1 MDVYNSEFVDFHLF
15 KNISATSLKI
25 LSIMAL
31 ELLTSSI
38 YGTLTTYTALQ
49 IHRKVNAPYMDEI
62 FHVPQAQRFC
72 AGNFTEVK

>member
-1 MDVYNSEFVDFHLF
+1 
-15 KNISATSLKI
+15 
-25 LSIMAL
+25 MAL

-38 YGTLTTYTALQ
+38 YGAFTTYTALQ
-49 IHRKVNAPYMDEI
+49 IHRKVNDPYMDEI